1 MEALFPAMRR
11 AILATLLVRPEQEWY
26 FRDLAKHL
34 GVQPSS
40 LTRELRGL
48 SDAGILRRR
57 KDGNRVYYQADPA
70 CPFLPEL
77 RGLMLKT
84 AGLVDVLREA
94 LLPFETRIVFAFV
107 YGSMASGRARA
118 DSDVDLLI
126 VGRTGRFELA
136 KALRS
141 AEQRLTR
148 PINTVLYKPEE
159 FARKAADHHFIRSVL
174 GREKLFVIGDEHDLE
189 RTRKREAHRR

>member
-11 AILATLLVRPEQEWY
+11 AILATLLLRPEQEWY

-94 LLPFETRIVFAFV
+94 LLPLEAGIACAFV
-107 YGSMASGRARA
+107 YGSMVNGRARS

-126 VGRTGRFELA
+126 VGHTSRFELA

-141 AEQRLTR
+141 AEQRLAR
-148 PINTVLYKPEE
+148 PINMVLYKPEE
-159 FARKAADHHFIRSVL
+159 FARRASDNHFIRSVL
-174 GREKLFVIGDEHDLE
+174 GRKKLFVIGDENDLE
-189 RTRKREAHRR
+189 RTQKPEARRR